1 MLEVRSLQLSRG
13 TLSWQYDFTLQP
25 AQMLALM
32 GPSGTGKS
40 SLLECIGGFVPVDAG
55 QILLDEQPLQQLPA
69 EQRPVSTLFQQHNLF
84 EHISVAHNLRLG
96 FNQGRPS
103 HEQWHRVEQASA
115 HLGIS
120 ELLGRLP
127 SALSGGQRQR
137 VALIRTVLREQP
149 VILLDEPFSALDDDT
164 RLLAGQWVRDE
175 VSRSG
180 KHLLFVT
187 HMQTDAES
195 WADQVITISGAAG
208 D

>member
-13 TLSWQYDFTLQP
+13 ALSWQYDFTLQP

-40 SLLECIGGFVPVDAG
+40 SLLECLGGFVPADAG
-55 QILLDEQPLQQLPA
+55 QILLQGEPIQHLPA

-103 HEQWHRVEQASA
+103 HEQWSRVEAA
-115 HLGIS
+115 CEHLGIR
-120 ELLGRLP
+120 ELLDRLP

-164 RLLAGQWVRDE
+164 RLLAGQWVRAE
-175 VSRSG
+175 VSRTG

-187 HMQTDAES
+187 HMQADADS
-195 WADQVITISGAAG
+195 WADQVITIS
-208 D
+208 

>member
-13 TLSWQYDFTLQP
+13 ALSWQYDFTLQP

-40 SLLECIGGFVPVDAG
+40 SLLECIGGFVPADAG
-55 QILLDEQPLQQLPA
+55 QILLQGEPIQHLPA

-103 HEQWHRVEQASA
+103 HEQWSRVEAA
-115 HLGIS
+115 CEHLGIR
-120 ELLGRLP
+120 ELLDRLP

-187 HMQTDAES
+187 HMQADADS
-195 WADQVITISGAAG
+195 WADQVISIG
-208 D
+208 